1 MFEFEIN
8 MTILDVAC
16 VLRRL
21 DEMPQQ
27 HKEARA
33 KVALALELLKQA
45 DREVAEADE
54 GERQAEKVLASVSN
68 PTAPRSMCRQEHE
81 PNEVASCEN

>member
-54 GERQAEKVLASVSN
+54 GERQAEKSAGKCQQ
-68 PTAPRSMCRQEHE
+68 PDRAPFY
-81 PNEVASCEN
+81 V